1 MATERY
7 SHGHHESVLR
17 SHRWR
22 TAENSAGFLLPHLA
36 PGMSLLDVGCG
47 PGNITADLADRLVK
61 GSVVGIDLSDEVIRL
76 ARSQYANE
84 SQPNLSFEV
93 ADVYDLDFSEN
104 SFDVVYAHQVLQ
116 HLSKPVEALREMR
129 RVLRPGGTLAV
140 RDADYGTFAWSPDE
154 PLLDRWLELYHDITR
169 ANHAEANA
177 GRYLKSWVTE
187 AGFDHV
193 SASSSNWIFES
204 ADERSWWGGLWADR
218 VLHSDFAQQGIE
230 YELTTVKE
238 LEQIAE
244 AFYRWARSSEGLF
257 LLVNVE
263 IVATVEGSL

>member
-47 PGNITADLADRLVK
+47 PGNITADLAGRL
-61 GSVVGIDLSDEVIRL
+61 GDAAVVGVDLSVEVIGL
-76 ARSQYANE
+76 ARSQYAKG
-84 SQPNLSFEV
+84 SHPNLSFEV
-93 ADVYDLDFSEN
+93 ADVYELDIGDD

-116 HLSKPVEALREMR
+116 HLSKPVDALREMR
-129 RVLRPGGTLAV
+129 RVLKPGGILAV
-140 RDADYGTFAWSPDE
+140 RDADYGTFVWSPDE
-154 PLLDRWLELYHDITR
+154 PLLDRWLELYHEITT

-177 GRYLKSWVTE
+177 GRYLKSWVTA
-187 AGFDHV
+187 AGFDRV
-193 SASSSNWIFES
+193 AVSSSNWIFES
-204 ADERSWWGGLWADR
+204 PDERSWWGGLWADR
-218 VLHSDFAQQGIE
+218 VRHSDFARQGVE
-230 YELTTVKE
+230 YELTTKDE
-238 LEQIAE
+238 LEAIAE
-244 AFYRWARSSEGLF
+244 AFVQWSRSSDGFF

-263 IVATVEGSL
+263 VLGRKPD